1 MNCIVLEA
9 QKETAALYSS
19 FNEFQAAE
27 LGLGK
32 IDKNKKFDEQ
42 PKR

>member
-1 MNCIVLEA
+1 MD
-9 QKETAALYSS
+9 QKESDALYSRI
-19 FNEFQAAE
+19 NEFEAAE

-42 PKR
+42 ATAKEI